1 MTHISVCLRAKELNR
16 TTSFNRQVSH
26 LFILYGSVPTT
37 QRSYLEKVT
46 LNYSIIPR
54 SLVFSTEQ
62 SQVSSSW
69 IKNSTFLFNTNIDSK
84 QNMLGCRS
92 GEVKT
97 DPNSDRESFPSKL
110 SNLPF
115 SLSIRFSF
123 FLIKYEYSILT
134 LFSFSIR

>member
-1 MTHISVCLRAKELNR
+1 MNIARPHLEPTPQYSENLYNPRVVLQVLR
-16 TTSFNRQVSH
+16 
-26 LFILYGSVPTT
+26 
-37 QRSYLEKVT
+37 
-46 LNYSIIPR
+46 YSIIPR

-69 IKNSTFLFNTNIDSK
+69 NKNYTLLFNTNIDSK

-110 SNLPF
+110 SNFPF
-115 SLSIRFSF
+115 SLSI
-123 FLIKYEYSILT
+123 
-134 LFSFSIR
+134 